1 MHHSLAHTGS
11 SAMSECLLFV
21 SGRLGSGEKGVS
33 GQGPCPP
40 DRQTDTARAQECG
53 LGQRGTPQ
61 QRIAAW
67 GPRQGQSTR

>member
-11 SAMSECLLFV
+11 SAMSECLLFA

-40 DRQTDTARAQECG
+40 DRQTRPVP
-53 LGQRGTPQ
+53 RS
-61 QRIAAW
+61 AAW
-67 GPRQGQSTR
+67 VRGERPNRG